1 MGRYSFK
8 EGWFLFWIA
17 FIFTISKIS
26 NIESLKLESE
36 ATPFP
41 GNIVIFFCGMLYM
54 NVYIWQ
60 VEVMP
65 ISIRATS
72 QGLAYVVCLLLST
85 VPLLVDRLLV
95 DTGYK
100 HFSDYMY
107 AARYVCLLVI
117 NTLCLLACYILP
129 ETSGKQMPERVADSY
144 TPPVRP
150 HAPYPTLSM
159 PPTPKSTQ

>member
-8 EGWFLFWIA
+8 EGWFLFWFA

-36 ATPFP
+36 ATPIP
-41 GNIVIFFCGMLYM
+41 GIIGRFFCGMLYM

-72 QGLAYVVCLLLST
+72 QGLAYVVWRLLSEV
-85 VPLLVDRLLV
+85 VPLLVDRPV
-95 DTGYK
+95 YK
-100 HFSDYMY
+100 LFSNYMY
-107 AARYVCLLVI
+107 TAAYSYVRLLVI

-159 PPTPKSTQ
+159 QPTPKPTK